1 MILKKKYENE
11 NLLNDTLKR
20 EVESYKLAIVDLEA
34 TMVEMGRV
42 NH

>member
-1 MILKKKYENE
+1 MVLKKKYENE

>member
-1 MILKKKYENE
+1 VILKKKYENE